1 MFRRRRNEVPVEV
14 DAAELEENVADGR
27 VPDEQSDESAPAG
40 ADRSAGPFDVTEVPE
55 DGLMRIDLGS
65 MLVPGIEGMEL
76 RLDIDEASQNVVACT
91 LVSGESA
98 MQMMAFAAPRTDGI
112 WDDVRAEIRG
122 NLASQGPVEEA
133 KGTFGLELLATLP
146 VAGPQGQQGL
156 QPVRFVGVDGPRW
169 FLRGLFSGPAARNAA
184 ASEPLEAI
192 FRSTVVVRGTDP
204 MAPGDLLPLRVPVV
218 EDGMTEVEAPDE
230 RKPLLPP
237 ERGPE
242 ITEIR

>member
-65 MLVPGIEGMEL
+65 ML
-76 RLDIDEASQNVVACT
+76 VVACT

-184 ASEPLEAI
+184 ASESLEAI